1 MQRRAEA
8 GFSRFPFIIYL
19 FPSRLFAITEEEEG
33 RGGKSLSRFNS
44 RLKSWIALDRR
55 ERIWRACEKFSSRSR
70 LYLRATLHR
79 SMNSPRL
86 TFPSLPPHPFFARYI
101 SCLFK
106 LRSQSELYDW
116 LWFFF
121 FPTFL
126 SLRTGWE

>member
-1 MQRRAEA
+1 MDR
-8 GFSRFPFIIYL
+8 SR
-19 FPSRLFAITEEEEG
+19 S
-33 RGGKSLSRFNS
+33 
-44 RLKSWIALDRR
+44 RR

-121 FPTFL
+121 FFSYFSLVTHGVRIKEKKRERERKRDACCIRANVERGNVVRRLNGNFLFFL
-126 SLRTGWE
+126 SIR